1 MALPTLESF
10 GSVEFV
16 GGTVVVMVIF
26 YVITLAYSIYMA
38 ILNWKQAKVKDI
50 LKETNEILLR
60 IEKKLDKK
68 R

>member
-1 MALPTLESF
+1 MVTLTPDF
-10 GSVEFV
+10 I
-16 GGTVVVMVIF
+16 GGTIWAMIIV
-26 YVITLAYSIYMA
+26 YAITLAYSIYMA
-38 ILNWKQAKVKDI
+38 IVNWKQAQVKDT

>member
-1 MALPTLESF
+1 MVTLTPELLGDTF
-10 GSVEFV
+10 
-16 GGTVVVMVIF
+16 VVMVIV
-26 YVITLAYSIYMA
+26 YAITLAYSIYMA
-38 ILNWKQAKVKDI
+38 IVNWKQAKVKDT

>member
-1 MALPTLESF
+1 MVTLTPEF
-10 GSVEFV
+10 LGSTF
-16 GGTVVVMVIF
+16 VVMVIF
-26 YVITLAYSIYMA
+26 YAITLAYSIYMA
-38 ILNWKQAKVKDI
+38 VVNWKQAQVKDT

>member
-1 MALPTLESF
+1 MVTLTPEF
-10 GSVEFV
+10 LGS
-16 GGTVVVMVIF
+16 TVVVMVIF
-26 YVITLAYSIYMA
+26 YVISLAYSIYMA
-38 ILNWKQAKVKDI
+38 IVNWKQAKVKDT